1 MQSFFIVATNTD
13 VGKSYASQKLIE
25 ALSKEGL
32 RIGAFKPIETG
43 VENDE
48 PSDATALLNSVKL
61 YNKAFTDLS
70 PKDITAYTF
79 KLPAAPFVADV
90 NKEIDIELILTKKAE
105 LQELCDILIIES
117 AGGLM
122 TPINEEY
129 KMIDLIK
136 TLGAKTLLV
145 TPSKLGCINDTLLA
159 MEALKRREIEYDWCV
174 NLYKDKEHFDT
185 ITKPYYDALFPRWWS
200 LQEGLVSYVNKIVA
214 SHKSTH

>member
-1 MQSFFIVATNTD
+1 MQSLFIVATNTD
-13 VGKSYASQKLIE
+13 VGKSYVSQKLIE
-25 ALSKEGL
+25 ALSKNGL

-61 YNKAFTDLS
+61 YNEAFTNLS

-90 NKEIDIELILTKKAE
+90 NKEINIELILTKKAQ
-105 LQELCDILIIES
+105 LHELCDILIIES

-136 TLGAKTLLV
+136 ILGAKTLLV

-159 MEALKRREIEYDWCV
+159 MEALKRREIAYDWCV

-185 ITKPYYDALFPRWWS
+185 ITKPYYDALFPHWWS
-200 LQEGLVSYVNKIVA
+200 LQEGLVSYANKIVA

>member
-1 MQSFFIVATNTD
+1 MKTLFIVATNTD

-48 PSDATALLNSVKL
+48 PLDATALLNSVKL
-61 YNKAFTDLS
+61 YNKAFTNLS